1 MIRSS
6 WAITALLCAGAAAQP
21 PQASP
26 WTYRIAGVTAPY
38 VIEKQAPPYSEDA
51 RVAKLQGTVLI
62 SLLVGEDGQP
72 RNLRVLKSLGLGLD
86 ENAVA
91 SVSRWRFAPGTKD
104 GQPVAVPS
112 TVEVNF
118 RLMQDARSWHLEG
131 AAFNVPQ
138 GATQPRLIQAPYPP
152 PSGLEQ
158 TGAVRL
164 SFDVDEQGVP
174 RNIHVE
180 SSSDPQWE
188 DDVTVLIREWRF
200 VASLKDGIPMAA
212 HGYLDFGRGDLLPR
226 TTSAPVFR
234 KRM

>member
-1 MIRSS
+1 MIRLS

-21 PQASP
+21 PQVP
-26 WTYRIAGVTAPY
+26 PGTYRVAGVTAPFP
-38 VIEKQAPPYSEDA
+38 IEKQEPQYAEDA

-62 SLLVGEDGQP
+62 SLVVGEDGQA
-72 RNLRVLKSLGLGLD
+72 RDLRVRKSLGLGLD

-91 SVSRWRFAPGTKD
+91 AVTRWRFTPGTKD
-104 GQPVAVPS
+104 GQPVAVQT

-118 RLMQDARSWHLEG
+118 RLLLDARSWHLES

-152 PSGLEQ
+152 PFGPEQ

-164 SFDVDEQGVP
+164 SFDVKEQGIP
-174 RNIHVE
+174 TNIHVE
-180 SSSDPQWE
+180 NSSDPQWE
-188 DDVTVLIREWRF
+188 DEVTALIREWRF
-200 VASLKDGIPMAA
+200 LAAMKDGIPLAA
-212 HGYLDFGRGDLLPR
+212 HGYLDFGRGDAFRPR
-226 TTSAPVFR
+226 VASPPR